1 MELNES
7 NDPMNDELFLF
18 DRTWFP
24 KVFKCARESGL
35 DWLRMSAAVEVLSD
49 GDPRKR
55 VVDWNFI
62 NEFISSE
69 SPVFSAMYDEDGQ
82 ASADIIDRG
91 TRWGLF
97 QIIGQQAIDFGHVG
111 RLVNLTIPE
120 NNIKVICHMMANLI
134 NMAEEKSMGISE
146 ESYQRI
152 AERQLGWPVDSIDA
166 KVSELKIQMGN
177 LLTFG
182 D

>member
-1 MELNES
+1 MEPNES
-7 NDPMNDELFLF
+7 NDPMQDELFLF
-18 DRTWFP
+18 DRIWFP
-24 KVFKCARESGL
+24 KVFKYAREAGL
-35 DWLRMSAAVEVLSD
+35 DWLRMCAAAEILSD

-55 VVDWNFI
+55 VIDWNFI
-62 NEFISSE
+62 NEFIPSE
-69 SPVFSAMYDEDGQ
+69 SPVFSTMYDVDGQ
-82 ASADIIDRG
+82 PSADLIDRG

-97 QIIGQQAIDFGHVG
+97 QIVGQQAIDFGHSG
-111 RLVNLTIPE
+111 RLVNLIDITK
-120 NNIKVICHMMANLI
+120 NVQVICNIMTNII

-152 AERQLGWPVDSIDA
+152 AEKQLNWPVELIDS
-166 KVSELKIQMGN
+166 KVSELKVQMGN